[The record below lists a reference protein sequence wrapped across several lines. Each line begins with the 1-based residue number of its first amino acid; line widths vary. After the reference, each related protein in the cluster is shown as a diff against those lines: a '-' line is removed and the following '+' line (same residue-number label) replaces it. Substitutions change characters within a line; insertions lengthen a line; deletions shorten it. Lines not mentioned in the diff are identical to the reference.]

1 MGQRPEY
8 DEDERAAEAGG
19 VEFRPM
25 RLEDIPGVLEVEHAS
40 FTVPWTIDAFRN
52 ELTQNHFAKYTVMLH
67 GDRIIGYSGMWT
79 VVDEAHI
86 TNIAVHPDFRGQKL
100 GERLLREM
108 VVQALAYGMEAMT
121 LEVRVSN
128 HIAQRLYAKFGFQ
141 GAGVRKGYYSDNKED
156 ALIMWTDLN
165 ALAASSYQQA
175 E

>member
-8 DEDERAAEAGG
+8 DEDERPAEPGG

-40 FTVPWTIDAFRN
+40 FTVPWTMDAFRN
-52 ELTQNHFAKYTVMLH
+52 ELTQNHFAKYTVMLQ

-86 TNIAVHPDFRGQKL
+86 TNIAVHPDFRGRSSESDCC
-100 GERLLREM
+100 GDGRSGDGLRHGGDDPRGSGVESYRPA
-108 VVQALAYGMEAMT
+108 VVC
-121 LEVRVSN
+121 EVRLS
-128 HIAQRLYAKFGFQ
+128 

-156 ALIMWTDLN
+156 ALIMWTDLK